1 MKYITIRDGA
11 LLMWRM
17 NVQECLLKKL
27 KEYYNETDHK
37 RHSKIAGMKH
47 IDGSH
52 LLMLAFVAISLSAFA
67 QPVCAV
73 PVTLTIDNPHLTV
86 RRPATGQIVLNFNGT
101 ISFGEDFDF
110 EEAILD
116 FDYNH
121 SSSSGIPT
129 ELGSLD
135 FSKADDGGSV
145 SGVLFTAVVSS
156 STTPGLYGFHFGGH
170 EPAEFSIEGSDERTF
185 VTVTQRFSI
194 LVTVP
199 DGGNSALLLG
209 TSILILVY
217 VFRMSDRRPA
227 PV

>member
-1 MKYITIRDGA
+1 MKC
-11 LLMWRM
+11 
-17 NVQECLLKKL
+17 V
-27 KEYYNETDHK
+27 
-37 RHSKIAGMKH
+37 S
-47 IDGSH
+47 GSH
-52 LLMLAFVAISLSAFA
+52 LFMLAFVAISLSAFA

-86 RRPATGQIVLNFNGT
+86 RRPATGQIVLNFTGT
-101 ISFGEDFDF
+101 VSFGDDFDF

-116 FDYNH
+116 VDYNH

-135 FSKADDGGSV
+135 FSNADDGRSV
-145 SGVLFTAVVSS
+145 SGILFTAVVSS
-156 STTPGLYGFHFGGH
+156 STIPGLYGFHFGGH
-170 EPAEFSIEGSDERTF
+170 HPAEFSIEGSDERRF
-185 VTVTQRFSI
+185 VTVTQTFSI

-209 TSILILVY
+209 TSILMLVFL
-217 VFRMSDRRPA
+217 VRLSDRRLA